1 MAGRSRFMGKI
12 RHLRGVRRSTK
23 RLRLSPLHKQQT
35 GQPLQCCP
43 LRQPKK
49 RVQKKGGHPHWLDF
63 LYSSA
68 CAAPPSPAYNPS
80 YVAAHL
86 PCPGLRLA
94 LNFTKSR
101 IRRRSM
107 VFLAA
112 DHSHEQAEGFAR
124 RSVNRTK
131 LRNVPVNLDCDER
144 LSPKDPEKWEC
155 GSHGMKEWANIAKV
169 VACAMT
175 RQRAVNACDA
185 GHRRN
190 SK

>member
-1 MAGRSRFMGKI
+1 MLSSQTAQEKGR
-12 RHLRGVRRSTK
+12 
-23 RLRLSPLHKQQT
+23 
-35 GQPLQCCP
+35 
-43 LRQPKK
+43 
-49 RVQKKGGHPHWLDF
+49 KKGRHPHWFDF

-86 PCPGLRLA
+86 PCPGLRLP

-131 LRNVPVNLDCDER
+131 LRNVPVNLDCEER

-190 SK
+190 SKYIMCCSTLPLRNG

>member
-1 MAGRSRFMGKI
+1 
-12 RHLRGVRRSTK
+12 
-23 RLRLSPLHKQQT
+23 
-35 GQPLQCCP
+35 
-43 LRQPKK
+43 
-49 RVQKKGGHPHWLDF
+49 
-63 LYSSA
+63 
-68 CAAPPSPAYNPS
+68 
-80 YVAAHL
+80 
-86 PCPGLRLA
+86 
-94 LNFTKSR
+94 
-101 IRRRSM
+101 M

-131 LRNVPVNLDCDER
+131 LWNVPVNLDCEER

-185 GHRRN
+185 GQRRN